1 MFHPSFQT
9 GNGLQIVTSSTV
21 QDIDAFGGTTS
32 KKTQNLVILH
42 KNARGLSRDDD
53 ITEILAEL
61 ETIEWDFVSLNE
73 TMRTSKTEHWIAQ
86 GGHRFMGSG
95 HDLPTRGVGFL
106 VHKKWSSS
114 IKQFRRISERLAF
127 IDIHCRHFKM
137 RFVTAYFPHSGYA
150 DEDVQKLYDEL
161 SQLQWE
167 AKQRK
172 MVFIIGADCN
182 AEVGSTD
189 ESTITLG
196 KFGLGETNSRGRW
209 LTSWATVQ
217 NLVIANTHFEKPAN
231 KLSTFTSPN
240 GRQRQ
245 IDYFL
250 VDRRVR
256 GALRDCEATS
266 EVHIDSD
273 HKALKMRLHLES
285 ISRKRPT
292 KKKKQNNLKRSRWP
306 PTCIDT
312 YKAGLSHRL
321 EGFSTHE
328 GTVSCDD
335 IEMALT
341 ETMAECEQP
350 TERISRPSS
359 VNLQTLL
366 QQRRD
371 TPSSDQ
377 EARRLLTKK
386 IRKEIRDARRSERRT
401 KIGNILNEY
410 KNLKAISGIKSQKQ
424 KELIPCMISKNGS
437 EVHER
442 QGIADTF
449 ADFYEDLYGDASR
462 APNLQYHEV
471 QRGIESFTWEEME
484 TAIRMLKKGKA
495 PDNANVCAEMIKYG
509 GEKVQNTLLSTFNKI
524 LEADTPTPE
533 SWRRTIIKVL
543 HKSGDSKL
551 PQNYR
556 PIASIPILY
565 KLFSRLIYNR
575 LVKILDS
582 QQNMDQAGF
591 RRGKSTTDHLYTIVM
606 VQEIADEWKFPI
618 WTAAVDF
625 KKAFD
630 SVTHRALW
638 YALSEQ
644 GVSDGYIHLLDKLY
658 TKQVGVVKTDRFSR
672 KFNIEK
678 GVKQGDPL
686 SSLLFNS
693 ASEHIMRKLKDKWRR
708 NGHGIT
714 LKPREENLTN
724 LRFADDILLITR
736 SLESMTEMIADL
748 SAEARH
754 IGLQLHPDKT
764 KILHNSWTKTKH
776 QRIPTMV
783 NAGGMQ
789 IDVLTIEG
797 STKYL
802 GRQLSFSEPHQTEIE
817 NRIALAW
824 KKFYAQKQELT
835 CRVYSINDRLRLFHG
850 TVTPT
855 ILYGSEAWTMTKE
868 LERRLQTTQRKMLR
882 MIIQIPRRMIQEP
895 DSEESESTSHQSNMQ
910 RPDEFSEESLEPWHE
925 WIQRST
931 HEAEQRMQK
940 LQMKDWVHIQRQ
952 RKWRWAGKIATKAQ
966 DSWILRALTW
976 DPSPHMGVLK
986 SRNVGR
992 PKMRWTDDI
1001 KQYLWLQLHQT
1012 TPLPSINPRL
1022 DNSWLHHA
1030 EDEIKW
1036 KQLEEG
1042 YVARP
1047 V

>member
-1 MFHPSFQT
+1 
-9 GNGLQIVTSSTV
+9 
-21 QDIDAFGGTTS
+21 
-32 KKTQNLVILH
+32 
-42 KNARGLSRDDD
+42 
-53 ITEILAEL
+53 
-61 ETIEWDFVSLNE
+61 
-73 TMRTSKTEHWIAQ
+73 
-86 GGHRFMGSG
+86 
-95 HDLPTRGVGFL
+95 
-106 VHKKWSSS
+106 
-114 IKQFRRISERLAF
+114 
-127 IDIHCRHFKM
+127 
-137 RFVTAYFPHSGYA
+137 
-150 DEDVQKLYDEL
+150 
-161 SQLQWE
+161 
-167 AKQRK
+167 
-172 MVFIIGADCN
+172 
-182 AEVGSTD
+182 
-189 ESTITLG
+189 
-196 KFGLGETNSRGRW
+196 
-209 LTSWATVQ
+209 
-217 NLVIANTHFEKPAN
+217 
-231 KLSTFTSPN
+231 
-240 GRQRQ
+240 
-245 IDYFL
+245 
-250 VDRRVR
+250 
-256 GALRDCEATS
+256 
-266 EVHIDSD
+266 
-273 HKALKMRLHLES
+273 
-285 ISRKRPT
+285 
-292 KKKKQNNLKRSRWP
+292 
-306 PTCIDT
+306 
-312 YKAGLSHRL
+312 
-321 EGFSTHE
+321 
-328 GTVSCDD
+328 
-335 IEMALT
+335 
-341 ETMAECEQP
+341 
-350 TERISRPSS
+350 
-359 VNLQTLL
+359 
-366 QQRRD
+366 
-371 TPSSDQ
+371 
-377 EARRLLTKK
+377 
-386 IRKEIRDARRSERRT
+386 
-401 KIGNILNEY
+401 
-410 KNLKAISGIKSQKQ
+410 
-424 KELIPCMISKNGS
+424 MISKNGS

-442 QGIADTF
+442 QSIADAF
-449 ADFYEDLYGDASR
+449 ADFYAGLYGDTSR
-462 APNLQYHEV
+462 GPNLQSHEV
-471 QRGIESFTWEEME
+471 QTSIEHFTWGEME
-484 TAIRMLKKGKA
+484 TAIKMLKNGKA
-495 PDNANVCAEMIKYG
+495 PDSANVCAEMIKYG
-509 GEKVQNTLLSTFNKI
+509 GERVKHTLLLTFNNI
-524 LEADTPTPE
+524 IETETPTPE
-533 SWRRTIIKVL
+533 SWRKTIIKVL

-565 KLFSRLIYNR
+565 KLFSRLLYNR
-575 LVKILDS
+575 LEKILDP

-591 RRGKSTTDHLYTIVM
+591 RKGRSTIDHLYTIVM

-638 YALSEQ
+638 HALSEQ
-644 GVSDGYIHLLDKLY
+644 GVSDGYIYLLDKLY
-658 TKQVGVVKTDRFSR
+658 TEQVGVVKTDRFS
-672 KFNIEK
+672 KQFNIEK

-693 ASEHIMRKLKDKWRR
+693 ASEHIMRKLKSKWRR
-708 NGHGIT
+708 KGHGVT

-724 LRFADDILLITR
+724 LRFADDILLVTR

-748 SAEARH
+748 SAEAKH

-764 KILHNSWTKTKH
+764 KILHNTWAKNKRQRVPTK
-776 QRIPTMV
+776 V

-789 IDVLTIEG
+789 IDVLAIEE

-910 RPDEFSEESLEPWHE
+910 RPDELSEESLEPWHE